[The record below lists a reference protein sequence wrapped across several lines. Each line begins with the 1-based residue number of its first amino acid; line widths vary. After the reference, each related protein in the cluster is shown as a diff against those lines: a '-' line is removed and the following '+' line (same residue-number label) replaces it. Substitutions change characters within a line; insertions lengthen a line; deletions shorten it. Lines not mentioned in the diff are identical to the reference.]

1 MIPGSEPYVRFVL
14 ERMGHRPM
22 KNKLGD
28 FIIQVGR
35 SDVNILAELG
45 PLGRVW
51 LF

>member
-1 MIPGSEPYVRFVL
+1 
-14 ERMGHRPM
+14 M

-45 PLGRVW
+45 PVRQGLAILRLLIQGYR
-51 LF
+51 